1 MAVANE
7 STVVGFDA
15 DAALASAREVAGEA
29 LHMAIEYDATDF
41 NALYVD
47 EGTIALYGDET
58 VMLDHFGEVHSYVHI
73 DFTEQQMF
81 EDILYAAGGVRAFT
95 AHMDH
100 VTAVRILDGQEGLFL
115 ALDPD
120 APVSPVIE
128 AVETAI
134 EGD

>member
-1 MAVANE
+1 MAVSNAP
-7 STVVGFDA
+7 TVVGFDA
-15 DAALASAREVAGEA
+15 SAALTAAREMAGDA
-29 LHMAIEYDATDF
+29 LHIAIEYDTTEF

-47 EGTIALYGDET
+47 ERTVALYGDEES
-58 VMLDHFGEVHSYVHI
+58 MLDHFAEVHSYVHV

-100 VTAVRILDGQEGLFL
+100 VTAVRVLVGQEGLFL

-120 APVSPVIE
+120 APVASVIE
-128 AVETAI
+128 AVEDVLD
-134 EGD
+134 GD